1 MFECQQIHQKCTN
14 VSIHQKYSN
23 VSKSIRNVQMSVNSS
38 KMFKCQQIHQKC
50 PNVSKFFKNIQ
61 MAASPLEMF
70 KCQQIYEKRL
80 CFPFYSLLL
89 FFRIL
94 ATQVWSSLSLFIQFF
109 FFLLIFLS
117 FLLKKLKDCAH
128 LLQRARQQNSKL
140 SGACYSW
147 IYYYDSA

>member
-1 MFECQQIHQKCTN
+1 MFECQHPSEI
-14 VSIHQKYSN
+14 
-23 VSKSIRNVQMSVNSS
+23 
-38 KMFKCQQIHQKC
+38 FKCQQIHQKC
-50 PNVSKFFKNIQ
+50 PNVSKFFKNVQ
-61 MAASPLEMF
+61 MSANPSELFKCQQIHRKCLNVSKFFKNVQMSANPSEMF

-109 FFLLIFLS
+109 FLFVNFSL

-140 SGACYSW
+140 SGACYS
-147 IYYYDSA
+147 

>member
-1 MFECQQIHQKCTN
+1 MSANPSEMF
-14 VSIHQKYSN
+14 KYQ
-23 VSKSIRNVQMSVNSS
+23 SIRKQ
-38 KMFKCQQIHQKC
+38 MFKCQQSHQKC
-50 PNVSKFFKNIQ
+50 SNISKYVKKCSNVSKTIKSVQ
-61 MAASPLEMF
+61 MSAN
-70 KCQQIYEKRL
+70 YEKHL
-80 CFPFYSLLL
+80 CFPFYSFLL